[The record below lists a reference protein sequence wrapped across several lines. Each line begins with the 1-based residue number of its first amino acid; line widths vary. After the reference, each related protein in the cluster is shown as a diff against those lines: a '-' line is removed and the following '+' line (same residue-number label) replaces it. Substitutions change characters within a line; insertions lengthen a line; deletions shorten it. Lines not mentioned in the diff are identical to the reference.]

1 MYVHVHVY
9 LYWLSSAAY
18 KISQFWET
26 FPFKGKTLANDIK
39 KGAIMSA
46 NIKKVSMMLTP
57 HVPIWYVNVL
67 KDNVWDDKFQNATS
81 CTCVN

>member
-26 FPFKGKTLANDIK
+26 FPFKGNSLANDIE

-46 NIKKVSMMLTP
+46 NIKKVTRMLTP
-57 HVPIWYVNVL
+57 HVNVL